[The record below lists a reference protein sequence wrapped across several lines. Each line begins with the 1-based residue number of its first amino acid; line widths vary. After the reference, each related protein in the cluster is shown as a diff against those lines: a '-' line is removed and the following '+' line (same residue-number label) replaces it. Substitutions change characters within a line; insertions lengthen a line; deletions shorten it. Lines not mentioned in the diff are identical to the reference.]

1 MWGILSL
8 TYANLIFTPKYAMIK
23 ASYEVL
29 QPANSQSF
37 LVRKFDKLAFDAPYH
52 FHEEYELTCVIK
64 GSGKRYVGSHMDDFV
79 SGDLVLLGPNLPH
92 CWKLE
97 AGEILPEEASAIVI
111 QFNDAFLG
119 DDFFNKFELQHIKK
133 LFQKSGSGIL
143 FHSDTQED
151 VKNLLLNLIDE
162 KSNFR
167 ILINLLEVL
176 QRMASS
182 DEYIL
187 LDQHRVIAERSL
199 AERERINPV
208 LAYLVENF
216 RKQVSLDAAASI
228 ANMTTNAFC
237 KYFKKVTRK
246 TFMETIIEYRL
257 NYAIQQ
263 LVQTDKPISEIAFE
277 SGFGDVS
284 HFYKMF
290 KTKMNLS
297 PLNYRKRF
305 MRNLL
310 SGDKKQSA

>member
-1 MWGILSL
+1 
-8 TYANLIFTPKYAMIK
+8 MIK

-29 QPANSQSF
+29 QPTNTQSF

-52 FHEEYELTCVIK
+52 FHEEYELTCIIS
-64 GSGKRYVGSHMDDFV
+64 GTGKRYVGSHMEDFAC
-79 SGDLVLLGPNLPH
+79 GDLVLLGPNLPH

-97 AGEILPEEASAIVI
+97 PNETVLREACAVVI

-119 DDFFNKFELQHIKK
+119 EEFFNKFELQLIKK
-133 LFQKSGSGIL
+133 LFQQSGCGVSFYGE
-143 FHSDTQED
+143 TRTE
-151 VKNLLLNLIDE
+151 VKKLLLNLVEE

-167 ILINLLEVL
+167 MLIGLLEVL
-176 QRMASS
+176 HRMASS
-182 DEYIL
+182 DEYVL
-187 LDQHRVIAERSL
+187 LDQHRIIGERSNT
-199 AERERINPV
+199 ERERINPV
-208 LAYLVENF
+208 FAYLVENF
-216 RKQVSLDAAASI
+216 RKHVSLDKAASI
-228 ANMTTNAFC
+228 ANMTPNAFC

-263 LVQTDKPISEIAFE
+263 LVQTDKPISEISFE

-290 KTKMNLS
+290 KAKMNLS

-305 MRNLL
+305 MRNLA
-310 SGDKKQSA
+310 GDKKLSA

>member
-1 MWGILSL
+1 M
-8 TYANLIFTPKYAMIK
+8 
-23 ASYEVL
+23 E
-29 QPANSQSF
+29 
-37 LVRKFDKLAFDAPYH
+37 
-52 FHEEYELTCVIK
+52 
-64 GSGKRYVGSHMDDFV
+64 DFV
-79 SGDLVLLGPNLPH
+79 SDDLVLLGPNLPH
-92 CWKLE
+92 CWKLDI
-97 AGEILPEEASAIVI
+97 ANVSPEEASAIVI

-119 DDFFNKFELQHIKK
+119 DDFFNKFELLHIKK
-133 LFQKSGSGIL
+133 LFQKSGCGVS
-143 FHSDTQED
+143 FHSETQQE
-151 VKNLLLNLIDE
+151 VKQMLQSLVEE

-167 ILINLLEVL
+167 VLIGLLEIL
-176 QRMASS
+176 QRLASS

-187 LDQHRVIAERSL
+187 LDQHRVIAERST
-199 AERERINPV
+199 AEQERINPV
-208 LAYLVENF
+208 FAYLVENF

-263 LVQTDKPISEIAFE
+263 LVQTDKPISEISYE

-290 KTKMNLS
+290 KAKMNLS

-305 MRNLL
+305 MRNLAGSAKKL
-310 SGDKKQSA
+310 SA

>member
-1 MWGILSL
+1 
-8 TYANLIFTPKYAMIK
+8 MIK

-29 QPANSQSF
+29 QPSNSQSF

-52 FHEEYELTCVIK
+52 FHEEYELTCIIR
-64 GSGKRYVGSHMDDFV
+64 GGGKRYVGSHMEDFV
-79 SGDLVLLGPNLPH
+79 SGDVVLLGPNLPH

-97 AGEILPEEASAIVI
+97 GGDILPADASAIVI

-119 DDFFNKFELQHIKK
+119 DDFFNKFELHQIKQ
-133 LFQKSGSGIL
+133 LFQKSGCGVS
-143 FHSDTQED
+143 FHSDTQLA
-151 VKNLLLNLIDE
+151 VKELLLNLVEE

-167 ILINLLEVL
+167 ILIGLLEVL

-187 LDQHRVIAERSL
+187 LDQHRITAERSL

-208 LAYLVENF
+208 FAYLVENF

-263 LVQTDKPISEIAFE
+263 LVQTDKPISEISYE

-290 KTKMNLS
+290 KAKMHMS

-305 MRNLL
+305 MHNIASNNKKL
-310 SGDKKQSA
+310 SA

>member
-1 MWGILSL
+1 
-8 TYANLIFTPKYAMIK
+8 MIK

-52 FHEEYELTCVIK
+52 FHDEYELTCVIK
-64 GSGKRYVGSHMDDFV
+64 GSGKRYVGSHMEDFV

-97 AGEILPEEASAIVI
+97 PGEVMPADASAIVI

-119 DDFFNKFELQHIKK
+119 DEFFNKFELQHIKQ

-143 FHSDTQED
+143 FHSDTQVE
-151 VKNLLLNLIDE
+151 VSKLLLQLVEE

-167 ILINLLEVL
+167 ILICLLEVL

-187 LDQHRVIAERSL
+187 LDQHRIIAERTL
-199 AERERINPV
+199 TERERINPV

-263 LVQTDKPISEIAFE
+263 LVQTDKPISEISFE

-290 KTKMNLS
+290 KAKMNLS

-305 MRNLL
+305 MRNLV
-310 SGDKKQSA
+310 GGEKRQSA

>member
-1 MWGILSL
+1 
-8 TYANLIFTPKYAMIK
+8 MIK
-23 ASYEVL
+23 ASYEIL
-29 QPANSQSF
+29 QPSNSQSF

-52 FHEEYELTCVIK
+52 FHEEYELTCIIK
-64 GSGKRYVGSHMDDFV
+64 GSGKRYVGSHMEDFA
-79 SGDLVLLGPNLPH
+79 SGDVVLLGPNLPH

-97 AGEILPEEASAIVI
+97 AGEIPAGQASAIVI

-119 DDFFNKFELQHIKK
+119 SDFFNRSELLQIKN
-133 LFQKSGSGIL
+133 LFQKSGCGVS
-143 FHSDTQED
+143 FHSDTQAE
-151 VKNLLLNLIDE
+151 VKRLLLNLVEE
-162 KSNFR
+162 KNNFK
-167 ILINLLEVL
+167 ILIGLLEVL
-176 QRMASS
+176 QCMASS

-187 LDQHRVIAERSL
+187 LDQHRIVAERSS

-208 LAYLVENF
+208 FAYLVENF
-216 RKQVSLDAAASI
+216 RKQVSLDTAAGI

-263 LVQTDKPISEIAFE
+263 LVQTDKPISEISYE

-290 KTKMNLS
+290 KAKMNLS

-305 MRNLL
+305 MRNITSAPKKL
-310 SGDKKQSA
+310 SA